1 MSALF
6 RNSRIKLSPGLLFWR
21 EVGEGPAVIF
31 LHGSWDEGSQW
42 VEVMERLSDNWQC
55 FAPDLLGF
63 GESDRP
69 SIHYSINVQIE
80 CLAEYFRALKLDSFY
95 LVGHSLG
102 AWVATRYALENPDRV
117 LGLVLLAPEGIDDP
131 QLLQRWQKAT
141 WLVGPKSF
149 WTFVLKALLPVARW
163 LGKAKSLETL
173 LETRSHL
180 LEFRAAC
187 QMLFLRRSR
196 EIQAECVN
204 EQLGNLTVPT
214 LLLSGRPAGQDSLE
228 LDILHRAYLD
238 GIPNAQQQFLPSGES
253 NWPRSAPDA
262 VARAIAE
269 FVRSSERSPDEQKLD
284 RDKNY
289 PQ

>member
-6 RNSRIKLSPGLLFWR
+6 RNSRIRLSSGLIFWR
-21 EVGEGPAVIF
+21 EVGDGPAVVF

-42 VEVMERLSDNWQC
+42 VEVMERLSENLQC

-69 SIHYSINVQIE
+69 PIHYSINVQIE
-80 CLAEYFRALKLDSFY
+80 CLAEYLGALKLDSFY

-102 AWVATRYALENPDRV
+102 GWVATRYALENPDRV

-131 QLLQRWQKAT
+131 QLLQRWKKAT

-149 WTFVLKALLPVARW
+149 WTVLLKVLLPVARW
-163 LGKAKSLETL
+163 LGKAKAIETL
-173 LETRSHL
+173 LEKRSHL

-204 EQLGNLTVPT
+204 EELGDLAVPT
-214 LLLSGRPAGQDSLE
+214 LLLSGRPMGKDSSEVDVLNQ
-228 LDILHRAYLD
+228 AYLQS
-238 GIPNAQQQFLPSGES
+238 IPDVQQQFLPPGES

-262 VARAIAE
+262 VARDIAE
-269 FVRSSERSPDEQKLD
+269 FIESTGRSPDDEKLD
-284 RDKNY
+284 RDKNS